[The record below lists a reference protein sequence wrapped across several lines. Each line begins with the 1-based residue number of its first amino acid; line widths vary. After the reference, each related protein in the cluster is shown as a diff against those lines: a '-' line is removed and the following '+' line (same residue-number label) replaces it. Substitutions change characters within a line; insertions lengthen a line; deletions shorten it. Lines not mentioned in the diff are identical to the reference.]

1 MSQNKGEGKE
11 RAQRPGQLPGC
22 SNDVQPAAGRTQLG
36 AWMLVFVAL
45 LLFPLLV
52 PDWREWLLTEEI
64 GNYGIFAVALLGLVL
79 ATWRFG
85 FEGRQTSAA
94 ERHAQ
99 AVRDQVEVA
108 KQHAKVACGQTK
120 TAERQ
125 ALTAD
130 RQAKAATAVAAA
142 AKELADAASKRALI
156 DDRALLHDRYQ
167 RAARMLGEKIQAV
180 RIGGVY
186 LLDRL
191 AREQPKDYHLEVM
204 RLFASFVR
212 HQDHQAGDDAL
223 ALHGRPRADVQA
235 VMDFIGSRGRKQI
248 SFERRS
254 CFILDLAR
262 ANLQCANLQEA
273 NLESANLEGARL
285 ERANL
290 TGARLKGARVKDTV
304 LAAPGVT
311 AIGLTQAQL
320 DSCAGE
326 AGEGPHGCA
335 DLGLEWRPDAA
346 L

>member
-1 MSQNKGEGKE
+1 MSQNKV
-11 RAQRPGQLPGC
+11 RARREPNGHGQLPGC

-45 LLFPLLV
+45 LLLPLLV
-52 PDWREWLLTEEI
+52 PDWREWLLKEEI

-120 TAERQ
+120 TAEMQ

-130 RQAKAATAVAAA
+130 RQARAATELAAA
-142 AKELADAASKRALI
+142 AHKRALI

-212 HQDHQAGDDAL
+212 HQDHQAADDAL
-223 ALHGRPRADVQA
+223 AFHGRPRADVQA
-235 VMDFIGSRGRKQI
+235 VMDFIGSRGCKQI
-248 SFERRS
+248 SFEKKS

-262 ANLQCANLQEA
+262 ANLQCANLQGA

-290 TGARLKGARVKDTV
+290 KDARLNGARVKDTV

-311 AIGLTQAQL
+311 VIGLTQAQL

-326 AGEGPHGCA
+326 AGEGPQGCA

-346 L
+346 Q